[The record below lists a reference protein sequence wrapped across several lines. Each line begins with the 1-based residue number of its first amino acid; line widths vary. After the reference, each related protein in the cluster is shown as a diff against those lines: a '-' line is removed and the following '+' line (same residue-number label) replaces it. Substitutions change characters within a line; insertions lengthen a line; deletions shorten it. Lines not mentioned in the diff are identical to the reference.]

1 MKVYLEMAVKMK
13 CVTGSI
19 WVVLHAVLWYATT
32 MLLENIVYHMDI
44 NRKTAKRQPVKMA
57 ASTLD
62 VTLKV
67 TIKE

>member
-1 MKVYLEMAVKMK
+1 
-13 CVTGSI
+13 
-19 WVVLHAVLWYATT
+19 
-32 MLLENIVYHMDI
+32 MDI